1 MGMGFFAKFGGEKLK
16 QAKQSL
22 TQAIV
27 EFDPETASDAAIEMM
42 DEQVDEL
49 SRELAKANQDLK
61 KESMEA
67 DAAKVNYNR
76 KVEVAGKLQDKIDEA
91 SGAKAK
97 SLQTSLDTLLEDI
110 ESTRSDVELEIQEAA
125 DAQLVVDDF
134 QQAIEMAVS
143 KLKSARSDHKKAM
156 GDMKRAN
163 LAEKRATDQANRQK
177 KLAGIG
183 GSDDGMSTALDA
195 MKAATAER
203 TANAEAAQ
211 TKADMLKPFDASEDK
226 NIAALMDE
234 IDGED
239 EPATTKDKVASLKG
253 F

>member
-1 MGMGFFAKFGGEKLK
+1 MGFLNKFGIQKLR

-49 SRELAKANQDLK
+49 SRELAKANQDLI
-61 KESMEA
+61 KEKGEA
-67 DAAKVNYNR
+67 DAAKENFNK
-76 KVEVAGKLQDKIDEA
+76 KVTVAGRLQEKIEAA

-110 ESTRSDVELEIQEAA
+110 ENTRSDVEIEIQEAD
-125 DAQLVVDDF
+125 DAQLVVNDF
-134 QQAIEMAVS
+134 QQAIEMAVT

-163 LAEKRATDQANRQK
+163 LAEKRANDTANRQAR
-177 KLAGIG
+177 LSGIG
-183 GSDDGMSTALDA
+183 GSDDGMSTALNA

-203 TANAEAAQ
+203 QANADAAQ
-211 TKADMLKPFDASEDK
+211 TKVDMMKPFDASEDK

-234 IDGED
+234 IDGVD
-239 EPATTKDKVASLKG
+239 EPATTKDKVAGLKA